1 MKRWTLTA
9 LAVCLAMPLAVSFA
23 ESGHDAVKQLGALN
37 GIALACRY
45 VDEVSR
51 MKAAVVANAPKER
64 SYGLA
69 FDESTNTGFMSFIDQ
84 KAPCPAKSGF
94 SQQVDAGVQH
104 LESAFETRH
113 QAPPLTD

>member
-1 MKRWTLTA
+1 MRLRQWTPAALAACLVMPLTA
-9 LAVCLAMPLAVSFA
+9 SFA
-23 ESGHDAVKQLGALN
+23 ESGHDAIKQLGALN

-69 FDESTNTGFMSFIDQ
+69 FDESTNAGFMSFIDK
-84 KAPCPAKSGF
+84 KAPCPAKS
-94 SQQVDAGVQH
+94 SLSKQIDTEIEN
-104 LESAFETRH
+104 LENTFESKH
-113 QAPPLTD
+113 